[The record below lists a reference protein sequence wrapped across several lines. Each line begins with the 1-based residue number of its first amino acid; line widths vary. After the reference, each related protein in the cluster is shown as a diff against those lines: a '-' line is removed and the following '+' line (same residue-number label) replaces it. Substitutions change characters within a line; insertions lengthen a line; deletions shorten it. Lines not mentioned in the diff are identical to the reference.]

1 MANREFTERQRG
13 QASRA
18 HISWV
23 DRVEYAVRSRGAKVV
38 VLALV
43 ANTMVA
49 QLLYNSAGQLVLGNG
64 FLTGYLFVSAICST
78 VAFALFEVSTIFQLH
93 DLHTLD
99 ASIKSEIGAERL
111 IKRGYVVLAVSSL
124 INFLSMLYFLVL
136 VWHSAGGSSAAF
148 PLDNLPSPWNWLYYA
163 VHAAAYTLVLFLA
176 GIYGER
182 PKSAK
187 EVVLATQ
194 RALEQQALER
204 WKLQKEAEIEGMMRR
219 GEPLGAV
226 AAALASPETAERIAV
241 LEAATSGR
249 MSALQAARLN
259 VGRAGG
265 DMGLLDGLHAQ
276 QGKEP
281 AEVATSAGP
290 LRDQPQRLTVALVS
304 GGAPSARG
312 GTWKA
317 ADYAARDTRL
327 EALGIRP
334 QWRIGDR

>member
-1 MANREFTERQRG
+1 MAKVKDK
-13 QASRA
+13 ASAGRA
-18 HISWV
+18 HISAI
-23 DRVEYAVRSRGAKVV
+23 DRIEYAIRSRGAKMV

-49 QLLYNSAGQLVLGNG
+49 QLLYNSAGQLALGNA
-64 FLTGYLFVSAICST
+64 FLRGYLFFSAVCST

-93 DLHTLD
+93 DLTTLD
-99 ASIKSEIGAERL
+99 ASIKAEIGADKL
-111 IKRGYVVLAVSSL
+111 IRRGYFVLAVSSL
-124 INFLSMLYFLVL
+124 INFLSMMYFLGL
-136 VWHSAGGSSAAF
+136 VWHTTAGTATRF
-148 PLDNLPSPWNWLYYA
+148 PLDDLPQPWNWIYYA

-249 MSALQAARLN
+249 MTSLVNAGEFLTQI
-259 VGRAGG
+259 AGG
-265 DMGLLDGLHAQ
+265 N
-276 QGKEP
+276 
-281 AEVATSAGP
+281 
-290 LRDQPQRLTVALVS
+290 
-304 GGAPSARG
+304 
-312 GTWKA
+312 
-317 ADYAARDTRL
+317 
-327 EALGIRP
+327 
-334 QWRIGDR
+334 

>member
-1 MANREFTERQRG
+1 MKDRQRRS
-13 QASRA
+13 Q
-18 HISWV
+18 ISWV
-23 DRVEYAVRSRGAKVV
+23 DQVEYAVRLRGAKVV

-99 ASIKSEIGAERL
+99 ASIKEEIEADRL
-111 IKRGYVVLAVSSL
+111 IRRGYVVLAVSSL
-124 INFLSMLYFLVL
+124 INFLSMLYFLAL

-148 PLDNLPSPWNWLYYA
+148 PLDNLPTPWNWLYYA

-226 AAALASPETAERIAV
+226 AAALASPETAECIAV

-265 DMGLLDGLHAQ
+265 DMGMLDGLHAQ
-276 QGKEP
+276 QHKQP
-281 AEVATSAGP
+281 AEVGTSDLPFAFNGHTKQN
-290 LRDQPQRLTVALVS
+290 RSQS
-304 GGAPSARG
+304 HS
-312 GTWKA
+312 
-317 ADYAARDTRL
+317 
-327 EALGIRP
+327 
-334 QWRIGDR
+334 